1 MIRMPV
7 VLCTNER
14 KEFRKKIMD
23 KRKQSIGKLGKKAS
37 KFIKTEIQ
45 ETRTI
50 IQDHIQYFRKNK
62 NKKEP
67 ETVNVE
73 VLDAEFFEK

>member
-1 MIRMPV
+1 MPV
-7 VLCTNER
+7 ILCNNER

-23 KRKQSIGKLGKKAS
+23 KRRQSIGKLGKKAS
-37 KFIKTEIQ
+37 KFIKTEVQ

-50 IQDHIQYFRKNK
+50 IQDHIQFFRKNK
-62 NKKEP
+62 NKTKEP
-67 ETVNVE
+67 EKVDVE